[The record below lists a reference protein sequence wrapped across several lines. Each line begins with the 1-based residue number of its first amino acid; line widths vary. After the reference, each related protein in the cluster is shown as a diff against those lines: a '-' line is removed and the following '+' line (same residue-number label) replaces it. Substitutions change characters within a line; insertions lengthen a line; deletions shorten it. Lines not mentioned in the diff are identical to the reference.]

1 MERGGEVTIPN
12 KNSRKI
18 VVENDTYRWTISPD
32 SGYIVFVAEH
42 EEFKGRRLQVYICS
56 DINKYW
62 VNFPNV
68 KELNLKII
76 KPKNAELIISQA
88 INKGWN
94 PKEKGSPI
102 IFDLAEDFLLISHKS

>member
-1 MERGGEVTIPN
+1 MAIPN

-18 VVENDTYRWTISPD
+18 VVGNETYRWTISPNND
-32 SGYIVFVAEH
+32 YIVFIAEQ
-42 EEFKGRRLQVYICS
+42 EESKGRRLEVYIYS
-56 DINKYW
+56 DINKFW
-62 VNFPNV
+62 VSFPDI
-68 KELNLKII
+68 KDLNLKII

-102 IFDLAEDFLLISHKS
+102 TFDLTEDFLLISRK